1 MPLNSDQQDALAE
14 LVNIGVGRAA
24 ASLSDLTAA
33 RVELSVPSVL
43 VCDLAGLKAHVESG
57 REPFETL
64 ICQDFKGGLSG
75 RAVLAFPRTSALKFA
90 QLLGNLAAVPDDQD
104 LDLRGILMEVGNIVL
119 NAVLGCLGNIAGV
132 RLSCAVPELSTET
145 SVVQVMAAHLSA
157 VEQPE
162 KHNVFLADVQFQV
175 AERDICG
182 SIAILFEFGGIAS
195 LLQALTAPST

>member
-1 MPLNSDQQDALAE
+1 MPLNSDQQDALIE

-33 RVELSVPSVL
+33 RVELSVPSVII
-43 VCDLAGLKAHVESG
+43 CDLEGLEAHVEAS

-75 RAVLAFPRTSALKFA
+75 LAVLAFPRTSALKFA
-90 QLLGNLAAVPDDQD
+90 QLLGNLAAVPDERD

-119 NAVLGCLGNIAGV
+119 NAVLGCLGNITGA
-132 RLSCAVPELSTET
+132 RLSCAVPELSTAA
-145 SVVQVMAAHLSA
+145 SVVQVMASHLSGIDRA
-157 VEQPE
+157 E
-162 KHNVFLADVQFQV
+162 HNVFLADVEFQV
-175 AERDICG
+175 AERDISG

-195 LLQALTAPST
+195 LLQSLTVPST